1 MAKKERKISLKA
13 WLIITII
20 ALIVVEGALIVRNMM
35 GVRDYKLMFVIIF
48 VVLVIGLSLIIWLR
62 MLIKKERFKKQMEE
76 RSKTIQSD
84 WSSYRELMGGTKPDA
99 NQDKKD

>member
-20 ALIVVEGALIVRNMM
+20 ALIVIEGALIVRNMV
-35 GVRDYKLMFVIIF
+35 GIRDYKLMFAIIF
-48 VVLVIGLSLIIWLR
+48 VVLVIGISLIIWLR

-76 RSKTIQSD
+76 RSKTVKSD
-84 WSSYRELMGGTKPDA
+84 WSAYRELMGGTKPDA